1 MVTHSTGSILE
12 YADRCLVMSDGML
25 VGNTTDVLAAVLAYE
40 KGMLMTERT
49 DTAEKKAV
57 SQTGKMH
64 LLMNYPQYKIRKPMP
79 KLMKNGLVVV
89 EL

>member
-1 MVTHSTGSILE
+1 LE

-49 DTAEKKAV
+49 DTAEKKEAV
-57 SQTGKMH
+57 SQTGE
-64 LLMNYPQYKIRKPMP
+64 IASAD
-79 KLMKNGLVVV
+79 
-89 EL
+89 ELSAIQNKQTNAEVDEKRFGSGRAI